1 MGGPGHLTVIV
12 AVEFENRRIRMAN
25 DLHHSPHVGVLFIAA
40 KHLESTAA
48 SDEQQRRAVFS
59 HMIQRRHVVDDRLL
73 VADPPLTANCKVR
86 DGVSTVRNQ
95 PGKLIRINVVLGQ
108 PAFVQT
114 NHARKITS
122 S

>member
-1 MGGPGHLTVIV
+1 
-12 AVEFENRRIRMAN
+12 MAN
-25 DLHHSPHVGVLFIAA
+25 DLHHSPHVSVFLITT
-40 KHLESTAA
+40 KHLEFTVAG
-48 SDEQQRRAVFS
+48 DEKQRRAVFS
-59 HMIQRRHVVDDRLL
+59 HVIQWRHVVEDWLF
-73 VADPPLTANCKVR
+73 AIDPPLAANSKVS
-86 DGVSTVRNQ
+86 DGVSTVRDQ